1 MNNEPYTY
9 KSPQPRLNNKSPNG
23 KNLLS
28 PKDFDNKS
36 NKSHHSRISA
46 RSATSNA
53 TFKSYETIYS
63 RQMLSKH
70 EPCNAVGY
78 NDKEINDSIDFIFDK
93 YDDNHNDLL
102 DRNEVLVLVR
112 DALRH
117 IGSKHEP
124 T

>member
-1 MNNEPYTY
+1 
-9 KSPQPRLNNKSPNG
+9 
-23 KNLLS
+23 
-28 PKDFDNKS
+28 
-36 NKSHHSRISA
+36 
-46 RSATSNA
+46 
-53 TFKSYETIYS
+53 
-63 RQMLSKH
+63 MLSKH